1 MMTGNEMM
9 GVAYILFSIVGIVL
23 GYYLLHWVIIE
34 LPVLVRIKHE
44 RLYNKLRDGHMSRVW
59 K

>member
-1 MMTGNEMM
+1 MTGNELM
-9 GVAYILFSIVGIVL
+9 GISYVFFSIVGIVL

-44 RLYNKLRDGHMSRVW
+44 RLYNKLRDGQMSRDW

>member
-44 RLYNKLRDGHMSRVW
+44 RLYNKLRDGQMSRDW